1 MAFDRAGVR
10 NPLIVLPTSEQ
21 AIEYL
26 KGEDKFA
33 DHRQFPLPRLVFLN
47 LHLPQIGGIEVLK
60 WIRQQPAL
68 TGVVVIVIT
77 GSTHSPDVARA

>member
-1 MAFDRAGVR
+1 
-10 NPLIVLPTSEQ
+10 
-21 AIEYL
+21 
-26 KGEDKFA
+26 
-33 DHRQFPLPRLVFLN
+33 